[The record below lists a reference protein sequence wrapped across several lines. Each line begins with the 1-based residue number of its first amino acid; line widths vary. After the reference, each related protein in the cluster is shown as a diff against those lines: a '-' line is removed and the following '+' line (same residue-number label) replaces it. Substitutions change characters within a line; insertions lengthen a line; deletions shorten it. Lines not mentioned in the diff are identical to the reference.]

1 MSWVR
6 YNPNPDKNEVGDCTI
21 RALTL
26 ALEETWDNT
35 YLLVSAKAFEMKD
48 MPSSNPVWAAVLR
61 QNGFKRYVIPNEC
74 PDCYTIEDF
83 CRDHPRGLYVLATG
97 THVVTVM
104 DGNYWDTWDSGKKV
118 PIYYFIKEE

>member
-1 MSWVR
+1 MSWVH
-6 YNPNPDKNEVGDCTI
+6 YNPNPDRNEVGDCTI

-74 PDCYTIEDF
+74 PDCYTIEEF

-118 PIYYFIKEE
+118 PIYYFTKEE

>member
-61 QNGFKRYVIPNEC
+61 QNGFKRHVIPNEC

-83 CRDHPRGLYVLATG
+83 CRDHPRGLYVLAT
-97 THVVTVM
+97 VT
-104 DGNYWDTWDSGKKV
+104 T
-118 PIYYFIKEE
+118 

>member
-74 PDCYTIEDF
+74 PDCYTIEEF

-118 PIYYFIKEE
+118 PIYYFTKEE

>member
-1 MSWVR
+1 MSWVH
-6 YNPNPDKNEVGDCTI
+6 YNPNPAKNEVGDCTI

-74 PDCYTIEDF
+74 PDCYTIEEF

-118 PIYYFIKEE
+118 PIYYFTKEE

>member
-6 YNPNPDKNEVGDCTI
+6 YNPNPDRNEVGDCTI

-74 PDCYTIEDF
+74 PDCYTIEEF

-118 PIYYFIKEE
+118 PIYYFTKEE

>member
-61 QNGFKRYVIPNEC
+61 QNGFKRHVIPNEC

-118 PIYYFIKEE
+118 PIYYFMKEE

>member
-118 PIYYFIKEE
+118 PIYYFMKEE

>member
-1 MSWVR
+1 MSWVH

-26 ALEETWDNT
+26 ALEENWDNT
-35 YLLVSAKAFEMKD
+35 YLLVSARAFEMKD
-48 MPSSNPVWAAVLR
+48 MPSSNEVWASVLR
-61 QNGFKRYVIPNEC
+61 QHGFKRYVIPNEC
-74 PDCYTIEDF
+74 PDCYTISDF

-97 THVVTVM
+97 THVVTAI

-118 PIYYFIKEE
+118 PIYYFTKDE

>member
-61 QNGFKRYVIPNEC
+61 QNGFKRYVI
-74 PDCYTIEDF
+74 TSIIS
-83 CRDHPRGLYVLATG
+83 L
-97 THVVTVM
+97 
-104 DGNYWDTWDSGKKV
+104 S
-118 PIYYFIKEE
+118 